1 MQAFLQWLAANP
13 FMLLFAV
20 VAGAVVLGK
29 QTIKGYGLGMVASA
43 IVVGAALSAWASTY
57 GVKMSVDNF
66 TKSMF
71 YYLFMYGVGLRVG
84 PSFINSLKGDG
95 LKFTVLAVFCS
106 VLGLL
111 GAVWFTKMWDL
122 PAGAAGGILA
132 GSMTMSAAIG
142 SAEEA
147 VRQGAFPLA
156 PGQTF
161 EQVSGMIALSYGLTY
176 IWGTVGIILICKY
189 LPRWWG
195 VDAKASA
202 KKYEEE
208 NGVPNVDDAGL
219 TGFRPL
225 AVRAYR
231 LANPALV
238 GTSIRQFFQ
247 AHPQYKV
254 LNVLRPVADQPVAE
268 PAFAYDLGLAA
279 AGPMGAAGAAG
290 GMASTTAIADPTPA
304 GTRSATATAKAYD
317 KLGAPDGLRFAA
329 GDIVVLGG
337 RLEELTQNVGLIGPE
352 VADQQAL
359 AIPLDQAEIL
369 VTSKAL
375 EGKEL
380 GELRNADFA
389 GQLALH
395 HIERGGVPIPM
406 GLHTK
411 LQRFDV
417 LFVAGLK
424 SGIQNLAALAGKIA
438 RPSTSTD
445 LLTLAV
451 GMMLGLLIGA
461 VSFPLAG
468 SKVGLGNAGGLLVS
482 GVIVS
487 SVASRLRFFGNTPNA
502 ARNILEDL
510 GLIVFIAIVGINAG
524 AGLVT
529 QLSGAVAVQ
538 ILVAGFIVC
547 TVPPILVWAIGYHF
561 MKINPAVL
569 MGGVAGARSHSG
581 PAREAAKEIDSSV
594 PWIGFPVGYAVS
606 GVLLTVFGYVAMV
619 MSK

>member
-1 MQAFLQWLAANP
+1 
-13 FMLLFAV
+13 
-20 VAGAVVLGK
+20 
-29 QTIKGYGLGMVASA
+29 
-43 IVVGAALSAWASTY
+43 
-57 GVKMSVDNF
+57 
-66 TKSMF
+66 
-71 YYLFMYGVGLRVG
+71 VG

-95 LKFTVLAVFCS
+95 LKFTVLAVVCS

-111 GAVWFTKMWDL
+111 GAVAFAKWWDL

-147 VRQGAFPLA
+147 VRQGVFPLA
-156 PGQTF
+156 EGQTF
-161 EQVSGMIALSYGLTY
+161 EQVSGMIALAYGVTY

-195 VDAKASA
+195 VDAKAAA
-202 KKYEEE
+202 KKYEDEF
-208 NGVPNVDDAGL
+208 GVSNVDDAGL

-225 AVRAYR
+225 SVRAYR
-231 LANPALV
+231 LTNTALV
-238 GTSIRQFFQ
+238 GTSVREFYRKY
-247 AHPQYKV
+247 PQYKV
-254 LNVLRPVADQPVAE
+254 LNVLRAATAAKAPAPAE
-268 PAFAYDLGLAA
+268 SIGYEFGMVPA
-279 AGPMGAAGAAG
+279 GATAGAAG
-290 GMASTTAIADPTPA
+290 GTASTTFI
-304 GTRSATATAKAYD
+304 RESAPVSYE
-317 KLGAPDGLRFAA
+317 KLGAPEDLALA
-329 GDIVVLGG
+329 QGDIVVIGG
-337 RLEELTQNVGLIGPE
+337 RLEEMTQNVGLIGPE
-352 VADQQAL
+352 VADQHAL

-369 VTSKAL
+369 VTNKAL

-380 GELRNADFA
+380 GELRGADFA

-395 HIERGGVPIPM
+395 HIERGGVPIPL
-406 GLHTK
+406 GLHLK
-411 LQRFDV
+411 LQRLDV

-424 SGIQNLAALAGKIA
+424 SGIQQLAAMAGKIA

-451 GMMLGLLIGA
+451 GMILGLLIGA
-461 VSFPLAG
+461 ISFPIAG

-529 QLSGAVAVQ
+529 QLSGAVAAK
-538 ILVAGFIVC
+538 IFIAGFIVC
-547 TVPPILVWAIGYHF
+547 TVPPIIVWAIGYNM